1 MTTRL
6 LLLAALLALL
16 APLALSACATTG
28 GRYADARAQ
37 PTQSREA
44 QNGLRR
50 YFDAGA
56 KRYYT
61 INSSDGCTYWTSG
74 ELRGC

>member
-6 LLLAALLALL
+6 LILATLLAL
-16 APLALSACATTG
+16 PACATTPDSP
-28 GRYADARAQ
+28 AARQAQ
-37 PTQSREA
+37 PTQSREE

-50 YFDAGA
+50 YFDAEA

-61 INSSDGCTYWTSG
+61 INSADGCTYWTSG

>member
-6 LLLAALLALL
+6 LILAALLAL
-16 APLALSACATTG
+16 PACASSG
-28 GRYADARAQ
+28 GGYAEAQAQ
-37 PTQSREA
+37 PTQSRE
-44 QNGLRR
+44 QQSGLRR
-50 YFDAGA
+50 YFDAEA

-61 INSSDGCTYWTSG
+61 INPGDGCTYWTSG